1 MQETQEQY
9 AYLSVTYRHNDN
21 YTDIYDAEMANCC
34 QKFSQLF
41 YIFYVYINTTRI
53 WRAVVS
59 IFFLNSNR
67 SGTNAARLIF
77 RTCRSAHATHSL
89 HSLYWTSTEQR
100 IEYKLTLLCF
110 KIISHQVPIYIQTVS
125 TFTLLPG
132 SSALLQTPECLEYH
146 ISLSL
151 HTHTLHPLHT
161 HTHFILYTHTHTH
174 TLHPLHTHTILMH

>member
-1 MQETQEQY
+1 
-9 AYLSVTYRHNDN
+9 
-21 YTDIYDAEMANCC
+21 MANCC

-132 SSALLQTPECLEYH
+132 SSAFLQTPECLEYH
-146 ISLSL
+146 IYLSL
-151 HTHTLHPLHT
+151 PLYTHTHTHTHSILYTHTHTFHPLHTHTHTLHPLHT
-161 HTHFILYTHTHTH
+161 HTLHPLHTH